1 MGYAQIIRKVE
12 PHELTNCDNCGN
24 DELTSSGR
32 SITDSVNEVV
42 MWFCFN
48 CIQKVLN

>member
-12 PHELTNCDNCGN
+12 PHELTNCVDCGN

>member
-12 PHELTNCDNCGN
+12 DHELTKCDDCGN

-32 SITDSVNEVV
+32 AIRDSVNEIV

-48 CIQKVLN
+48 CIQKTLR

>member
-1 MGYAQIIRKVE
+1 MGYAQIVRKVE
-12 PHELTNCDNCGN
+12 AHELTNCDYCENN
-24 DELTSSGR
+24 ELTSSGR
-32 SITDSVNEVV
+32 YITDYVNENV